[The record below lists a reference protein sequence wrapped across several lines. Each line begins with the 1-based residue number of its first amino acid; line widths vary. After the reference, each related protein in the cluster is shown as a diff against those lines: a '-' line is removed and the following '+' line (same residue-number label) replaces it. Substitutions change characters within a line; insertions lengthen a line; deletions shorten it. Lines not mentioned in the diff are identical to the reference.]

1 MCTRILYETGTGTYI
16 TGRNVDWTDPSATP
30 KLYAYPRGMKQDG
43 GVGERSLKWTSK
55 YGSVFTALY
64 DVIDT
69 DGFNEKGLAVNMLYL
84 AEADYGDPEKT
95 GKPLISIGAWV
106 QYYLD
111 NFATVEEA
119 VNATRGDDF
128 TVSAPILPNGR
139 AATGHLSLA
148 DASGDSAI
156 LEYLDGKLTIHHS
169 PEYKVMTN
177 NPPFDQQLAINAYWK
192 LIGGAKFLPGTL
204 SPADR
209 FVRASYMLE
218 TSKKYDDREMAVA
231 SVFSQM
237 RAIGIPL
244 EVSDPVFNDVGTLW
258 RNVDDHDAK
267 RYYFES
273 AVKPAVFWLDLDKVG
288 LDEGDDVKSL
298 DIIVPETLAGEVS
311 AKFQKSDPMT
321 WIKPTQ

>member
-16 TGRNVDWTDPSATP
+16 TGRGVDWADPNVKP
-30 KLYAYPRGMKQDG
+30 ILYVYPRGMKQDG

-64 DVIDT
+64 DQINID
-69 DGFNEKGLAVNMLYL
+69 GLNEMGLAVNMLYL
-84 AEADYGDPEKT
+84 SDADYGDPDKSA
-95 GKPLISIGAWV
+95 KPLISIGAWV

-128 TVSAPILPNGR
+128 AISAPILPNGEE
-139 AATGHLSLA
+139 ATGHISLS
-148 DASGDSAI
+148 DASGDLAI
-156 LEYLDGKLTIHHS
+156 LEYIDGKLTIHHG
-169 PEYKVMTN
+169 PEYNVMTN
-177 NPPFDQQLAINAYWK
+177 QPPFDQQLAINAYWK

-209 FVRASYMLE
+209 FVRASYLLE

-244 EVSDPVFNDVGTLW
+244 EVSDPVFDDVGTLW

-267 RYYFES
+267 RYYFEL
-273 AVKPAVFWLDLDKVG
+273 AVKPAVFWVDLDKVG
-288 LDEGDDVKSL
+288 LDEGDDIKSL
-298 DIIVPETLAGEVS
+298 DVIGSDALGGEVS
-311 AKFQKSDPMT
+311 ARFKKSAPVT
-321 WIKPTQ
+321 WIRPA

>member
-95 GKPLISIGAWV
+95 GKPLVSIGAWV

-119 VNATRGDDF
+119 VNASRGEEF
-128 TVSAPILPNGR
+128 TISAPILPNGR

-177 NPPFDQQLAINAYWK
+177 NPTFDQQLAINAYWK
-192 LIGGAKFLPGTL
+192 LIGGDRFLPG
-204 SPADR
+204 SVSAADR
-209 FVRASYMLE
+209 FVRASYALE
-218 TSKKYDDREMAVA
+218 ASQKYEDREMAVA
-231 SVFSQM
+231 AVLSQM
-237 RAIGIPL
+237 RAVGMVL
-244 EVSDPVFNDVGTLW
+244 GYSDSHYAYAATLW
-258 RNVDDHDAK
+258 SNVCDHDAK
-267 RYYFES
+267 RHYFSS
-273 AVKPAVFWLDLDKVG
+273 AVKPSVFWVDLDKVG
-288 LDEGDDVKSL
+288 LDEGSPVKSL
-298 DIIVPETLAGEVS
+298 DIIPEALAGEVS
-311 AKFQKSDPMT
+311 AKFQKSAPVT
-321 WIKPTQ
+321 WIKPTK